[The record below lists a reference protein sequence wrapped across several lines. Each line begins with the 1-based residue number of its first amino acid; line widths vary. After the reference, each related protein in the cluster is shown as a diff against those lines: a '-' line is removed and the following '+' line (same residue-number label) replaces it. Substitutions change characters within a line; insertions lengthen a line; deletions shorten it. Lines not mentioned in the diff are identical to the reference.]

1 MVKTLVPAATE
12 TDSLLE
18 QLKTLNERLLALSV
32 PDPDSVPDLSAITE
46 AIERRGQ
53 LITRV
58 GHLLRDSGL
67 SNSPGAPATT
77 AYRAAL
83 DQALDAGEF
92 AVQRILSLRQAI
104 RSNYVQLNRIRPE
117 TPANSP
123 LMSCEM

>member
-12 TDSLLE
+12 TDSLLD

-32 PDPDSVPDLSAITE
+32 PAPDAVPDLGAITE

-67 SNSPGAPATT
+67 SNSLGASTPT

>member
-1 MVKTLVPAATE
+1 MVKTLVPAAAE

-18 QLKTLNERLLALSV
+18 QLKALNERLLALSV
-32 PDPDSVPDLSAITE
+32 PIPDAVPDLSAIAE

-58 GHLLRDSGL
+58 GHLLRDSGV
-67 SNSPGAPATT
+67 SNSPGALTST

-83 DQALDAGEF
+83 DQALDAGES

-104 RSNYVQLNRIRPE
+104 CSNYVQLNRMRPE
-117 TPANSP
+117 TQATSP
-123 LMSCEM
+123 LMSYEM

>member
-12 TDSLLE
+12 TDSLLD

-32 PDPDSVPDLSAITE
+32 PAPDAVPDLGAITE

-58 GHLLRDSGL
+58 GHLLRDSGV
-67 SNSPGAPATT
+67 SNSPGALTTT
-77 AYRAAL
+77 AFRVAL
-83 DQALDAGEF
+83 DQALDAGES

>member
-1 MVKTLVPAATE
+1 MEMAAE
-12 TDSLLE
+12 AESLLA
-18 QLKTLNERLLALSV
+18 QLKTVNEQLLALSV
-32 PDPDSVPDLSAITE
+32 PSPDAVPDLGAITE

-67 SNSPGAPATT
+67 SNSPGALTTT

-83 DQALDAGEF
+83 DQALDAGES

-104 RSNYVQLNRIRPE
+104 RSKYVQLNRIRPE